1 MEFGTREGPPEAC
14 QTRVSLQAR
23 ALLFIDE
30 GMWHSMEN
38 AADTA
43 GLPFQPSMPIGPRFA
58 LAPAGRSRLVPLHQ
72 STAAIAHSCTGP
84 LKEDALI
91 LAINSSSH
99 ETGLK
104 PTFTATCRRRWRSIC
119 ESPARRS
126 SRNKGLTFSLRGRR
140 ALRHSSDHA
149 ARIPWGAKRG
159 QGWPVFRPS
168 LGVA

>member
-1 MEFGTREGPPEAC
+1 
-14 QTRVSLQAR
+14 
-23 ALLFIDE
+23 
-30 GMWHSMEN
+30 MWHSMEI

-43 GLPFQPSMPIGPRFA
+43 GLAFQPSMPIGPRFA

-91 LAINSSSH
+91 LAITSSSH

-119 ESPARRS
+119 ESPASLVEPLHPAPLQGGRQDSCYKAAHARPAAAAD
-126 SRNKGLTFSLRGRR
+126 SRCAQSLVTG
-140 ALRHSSDHA
+140 HN
-149 ARIPWGAKRG
+149 
-159 QGWPVFRPS
+159 
-168 LGVA
+168 